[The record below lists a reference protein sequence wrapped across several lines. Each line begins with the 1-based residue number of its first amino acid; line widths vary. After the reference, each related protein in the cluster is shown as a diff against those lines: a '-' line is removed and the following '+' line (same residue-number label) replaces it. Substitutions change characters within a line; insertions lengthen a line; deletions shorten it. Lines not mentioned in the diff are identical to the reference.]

1 MKVLEF
7 EFNYLLQDIYFNQEN
22 CLMSFYYSAFLANQ
36 EEFSPPTPPS
46 RIHSLSEEK
55 QENGDEQDGL
65 QLWEKKWKHK
75 VTPSD
80 LEDEAV
86 GWDTNHQLHHSLG
99 PRTAGDGSDNPDD
112 PVVRQTNQSV
122 SALHSGFHQRR
133 RSGALLKKHKD
144 NLPTS
149 TPVAAHKPPGLS
161 LSQPEPRSKSME
173 GIATATS
180 SNKFQFKPQKILEAA
195 KRIASK
201 SESADSLDAPSTT
214 KEKKQG
220 ILKTFLQEKRKIIPL
235 VLGTEEAPSSK
246 QLPLHPED
254 PCPVSEVDHPSDL
267 HNESLLDRA
276 SPGSDLQ
283 CPLSDAILTLLCEL
297 LKERGSW
304 LTVDRVQQAF
314 TATLGG
320 LFEWYVMYMYMACNF
335 TNYWL
340 LRAVHFNGIT

>member
-1 MKVLEF
+1 
-7 EFNYLLQDIYFNQEN
+7 
-22 CLMSFYYSAFLANQ
+22 
-36 EEFSPPTPPS
+36 
-46 RIHSLSEEK
+46 
-55 QENGDEQDGL
+55 
-65 QLWEKKWKHK
+65 
-75 VTPSD
+75 
-80 LEDEAV
+80 
-86 GWDTNHQLHHSLG
+86 
-99 PRTAGDGSDNPDD
+99 
-112 PVVRQTNQSV
+112 
-122 SALHSGFHQRR
+122 
-133 RSGALLKKHKD
+133 
-144 NLPTS
+144 
-149 TPVAAHKPPGLS
+149 
-161 LSQPEPRSKSME
+161 ME

-195 KRIASK
+195 KRIGSK
-201 SESADSLDAPSTT
+201 SESADILDAPSTT

-254 PCPVSEVDHPSDL
+254 PCPVSEGDHPSDL
-267 HNESLLDRA
+267 HDESLLDRA

-320 LFEWYVMYMYMACNF
+320 LFEWYVMYMY
-335 TNYWL
+335 
-340 LRAVHFNGIT
+340 I